1 MEKEQ
6 RYWLVGASWDG
17 VDHQDEKFVQNHI
30 WMLGWSHEED
40 KTQFEAAKEI
50 RVGDRIAIKRMKGR
64 GSPLIA
70 IKHIGIVKGVVEDNE
85 RVICTV
91 DWVCTHLNR
100 DVPSKGCYASV
111 HGPFTRAHDSSEWLN
126 EIFSL

>member
-40 KTQFEAAKEI
+40 KIQFEAAKEI

-85 RVICTV
+85 RVICSV
-91 DWVCTHLNR
+91 DWICTHLNR

-126 EIFSL
+126 EIFCL